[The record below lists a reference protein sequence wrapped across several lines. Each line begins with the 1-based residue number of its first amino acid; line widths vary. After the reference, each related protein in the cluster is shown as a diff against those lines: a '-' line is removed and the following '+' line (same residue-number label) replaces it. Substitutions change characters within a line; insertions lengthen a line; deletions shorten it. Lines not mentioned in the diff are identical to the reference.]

1 MCGSSRCVESAARS
15 DEWARRLSATAI
27 LPIANTASFKRR
39 RSLAVRR
46 VLYAITAALHFTK
59 QVPRCMRN
67 HEDKVWD
74 KFEMS
79 VLHGNTLGLVG
90 YGDIAN

>member
-1 MCGSSRCVESAARS
+1 MPRALTNGRGASRQRQYQYSQYG
-15 DEWARRLSATAI
+15 
-27 LPIANTASFKRR
+27 IAFKRR

>member
-27 LPIANTASFKRR
+27 PIANTASFKRR
-39 RSLAVRR
+39 RSLAVHR

>member
-1 MCGSSRCVESAARS
+1 
-15 DEWARRLSATAI
+15 
-27 LPIANTASFKRR
+27 
-39 RSLAVRR
+39 
-46 VLYAITAALHFTK
+46 
-59 QVPRCMRN
+59 MRN